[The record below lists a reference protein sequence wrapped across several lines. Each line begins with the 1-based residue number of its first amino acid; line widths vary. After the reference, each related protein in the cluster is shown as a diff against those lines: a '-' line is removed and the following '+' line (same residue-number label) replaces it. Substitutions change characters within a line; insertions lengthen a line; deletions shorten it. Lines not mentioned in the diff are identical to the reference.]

1 MYDYVIIHGSY
12 GSPFENWFPWLFN
25 SLEQRDK
32 KILAPQFPTI
42 NQCYKNWES
51 VLKSYDQ
58 FIDENTSFIAHS
70 LGPAFVLD
78 YLLTYKK
85 RIRNLYF
92 VAPFYGLIN
101 IKEFDDVNK
110 SFFMYS
116 DLSEAKSYFNNAW
129 CFYSDN
135 DPYVPISMA
144 KEITD
149 RLSAK
154 TIIVPNGK
162 HLNSSAG
169 FVEFNDLLKV
179 IEENE

>member
-25 SLEQRDK
+25 SLESKDK

-42 NQCYKNWES
+42 NQCYKNWEM
-51 VLKSYDQ
+51 VLNTYDQ
-58 FIDENTSFIAHS
+58 FIGEKTSFIAHS

-78 YLLTYKK
+78 YLLKNKK
-85 RIRNLYF
+85 HIRNLYF
-92 VAPFYGLIN
+92 AAPFYGLIN

-110 SFFMYS
+110 SFFIYS
-116 DLSEAKSYFNNAW
+116 DLSGAKAYFKNAW
-129 CFYSDN
+129 CFFSDN
-135 DPYVPISMA
+135 DPYVPIFMS

-149 RLSAK
+149 KISANP
-154 TIIVPNGK
+154 IIVPNGG

-169 FVEFNDLLKV
+169 FSEFDYLLKV